1 MSVRAA
7 WAASP
12 LARNAAMLLA
22 AAVPCVASGWLTT
35 TSLQQDF
42 AAFFTAARARALHL
56 DPYVNHL
63 GTPGGPWDG
72 VAVYRH
78 SRFLY
83 PPIVAELF
91 RPLAALPFVWAKT
104 LFTAASLLA
113 LVLGLC
119 VVAGDPSLATP
130 GAGRR
135 QPNLAVTLA
144 LAAVWPPVFAAVE
157 RGQIDLLLLPML
169 AAAWRWRR
177 HAAVAGLALGSCALG
192 KPLVLGILPVLLG
205 ARRWRW
211 AAATVG
217 ALGLYGAA
225 SVAVSGR
232 DLCAE
237 YLTDVLPRAALY
249 GEGGPEDWL
258 LDDDTLAKVSADL
271 ANGVARIDGHGRAFA
286 QGIGEFGRNASLPRL
301 LSGHRPPSP
310 AVAFA
315 VGLVGTAALAWTARR
330 RSASP
335 VWYWGGLLLGVI
347 VAPVSWVMSLVWATP
362 LFLWVRVASGAGSG
376 GGLAAASRNSGRAFG
391 VALTVMFV
399 GGFAGLV
406 APGAWPLVGAAGVAA
421 ALAVPAPAVP
431 APEDEAVW

>member
-1 MSVRAA
+1 
-7 WAASP
+7 
-12 LARNAAMLLA
+12 
-22 AAVPCVASGWLTT
+22 LTS

-83 PPIVAELF
+83 PPIVAEVF

-113 LVLGLC
+113 LVLGLR
-119 VVAGDPSLATP
+119 VAAGDRSLAGR

-135 QPNLAVTLA
+135 EPHPAVALA

-157 RGQIDLLLLPML
+157 RGQIDLLLLPLL
-169 AAAWRWRR
+169 AAAWRLRR
-177 HAAVAGLALGSCALG
+177 HAALAGLALGSCALG
-192 KPLVLGILPVLLG
+192 KPLVLGILPVLLCAG
-205 ARRWRW
+205 HWRW

-217 ALGLYGAA
+217 ALGLYGAV

-232 DLCAE
+232 VLCAE

-258 LDDDTLAKVSADL
+258 LDDDTVTKVSADL
-271 ANGVARIDGHGRAFA
+271 VNGVARIDGNGRAFA
-286 QGIGEFGRNASLPRL
+286 QGIGGFGRNASLPRL

-310 AVAFA
+310 ELTIA
-315 VGLVGTAALAWTARR
+315 VGLIGIAALAWTARHR
-330 RSASP
+330 PSSP
-335 VWYWGGLLLGVI
+335 GWYWGSLLLGVI

-362 LFLWVRVASGAGSG
+362 LFLWVRLGGGAGSV
-376 GGLAAASRNSGRAFG
+376 GGLAPPPKRSGRALG

-406 APGAWPLVGAAGVAA
+406 APGAWPFVGAAGVAA
-421 ALAVPAPAVP
+421 ALAVPAP
-431 APEDEAVW
+431 EDEAIQ